1 MFKITTRF
9 LAGVATVAT
18 AMGAF
23 SLPAHADDSGKYL
36 TVTLIGDSY
45 TAGNGAGAYYGPK
58 GSYRST
64 RNWGHTYVNWL
75 NSQGVHT
82 TVHNL
87 AESGAVTKNVLEKQ
101 IPALDPTTDVV
112 MLTIGGNDIKFEDI
126 VKGCFAGPIS
136 SINKCAKA
144 MKFAKDTFPSTR
156 ENIVEVLR
164 QVQAKVAEDSQIILV
179 GYPLLSMDKDWH
191 VQPGWF
197 SPGKPYPAAREVR
210 QFGQFATQEQ
220 QKLVDEWNTNPANK
234 VKITFVPTELH
245 FTGHEPD
252 PDENKRNPLRWLNEF
267 IEDEGQMGPNGEI
280 ISKGTGWFDYASW
293 YHPNITG
300 HAEIAKLLQQKIG
313 IPSNVRSVRNPKRD
327 SDIVFVVETSTAT
340 AEKLDQIKKQI
351 RRVVDEATRTATD
364 AGKEARFSLVTFRD
378 LPVAPPAPAPGA
390 EATPGAEGTP
400 GADANPGAATPEATP
415 GATPA
420 APAEAEAPAANAAP
434 APRTVAGFRSVSAFR
449 SATTAED
456 LEEAAQPV
464 EAEATVTS
472 TEESDE
478 TDDLVGTPLVVS
490 GDAATGNTNDT
501 PTPGAPGATDTAAD
515 ATVTSDT
522 NTAGNAD
529 KPAENAQPAPAAPLE
544 EVMVLS
550 EFTADRDAFLAL
562 VDGLEANGEAGGPAV
577 YNALKKAIAMPFTA
591 GARKRVLLLGDG
603 ELADNDANNALDWA
617 ALAQDAFTANT
628 AEILVLDPD
637 NETSPALTNLS
648 HTTGGHVTALETVRP
663 LIIDPPTAR
672 ISSVDVLAVGEEFVL
687 DASGSFAAEGSI
699 MKYEWD
705 VDGDGT
711 YDLTSEAP
719 AGEAANPLQGHRYAA
734 PFTGNVAV
742 RVTDKFGHTAVG
754 TVEVTVTKD
763 GDLID
768 DAQDNCPAD
777 RNPEQIDTDKDG
789 IGDACDDTP
798 LGVPSVPVPPTTD
811 PAPGGNNPGNNNP
824 GGNSGS
830 QPAPG
835 GKPQVTPTPDGKPQD
850 DAKSQGDTKPQGGV
864 KPQDNASSQTPKTDN
879 PKASQETFHPKS
891 SAPKA
896 GLAKTGM
903 DAGLM
908 AGAGALLVVG
918 GFMVAR
924 TRRR

>member
-1 MFKITTRF
+1 MPFSMVRMFKTTTKF
-9 LAGVATVAT
+9 LAGLAAVAT
-18 AMGAF
+18 AMGTF

-87 AESGAVTKNVLEKQ
+87 AASGAVTKNVLEKQ

-112 MLTIGGNDIKFEDI
+112 MLTIGGNDIKFEEI
-126 VKGCFAGPIS
+126 VKGCFAKYLSGYDAC
-136 SINKCAKA
+136 KKA
-144 MKFAKDTFPSTR
+144 MTFAETTFPETR
-156 ENIVEVLR
+156 ENIVKVLKAA
-164 QVQAKVAEDSQIILV
+164 QAKLESDAQIILV
-179 GYPLLSMDKDWH
+179 GYPLLSMDKDWSLKKRKET
-191 VQPGWF
+191 F
-197 SPGKPYPAAREVR
+197 PAAQKIRE
-210 QFGQFATQEQ
+210 FGMFATQEQ
-220 QKLVDEWNTNPANK
+220 QKLVDTWNADSANTVK
-234 VKITFVPTELH
+234 VTFVPTEIH
-245 FTGHEPD
+245 FAGHEPD
-252 PDENKRNPLRWLNEF
+252 PDQDTRNPLRWLNEF
-267 IEDEGQMGPNGEI
+267 LEDEGKAGHDGTVT
-280 ISKGTGWFDYASW
+280 SKEQSILGLIFGGADYSSW

-300 HAEIAKLLQQKIG
+300 HAEIANLLQQKIG

-390 EATPGAEGTP
+390 ETTPGAEATPGAEGTP
-400 GADANPGAATPEATP
+400 GADVTPGAVTPEATP

-434 APRTVAGFRSVSAFR
+434 VPRTVAGFRSVSAFR

-456 LEEAAQPV
+456 REEAAQPA

-490 GDAATGNTNDT
+490 GDAASGNTNDT
-501 PTPGAPGATDTAAD
+501 PAPGAPGATDTAAD

-663 LIIDPPTAR
+663 LIVDPPTAR

-687 DASGSFAAEGSI
+687 DASGSFAAEGSL

-705 VDGDGT
+705 VDGDGA
-711 YDLTSEAP
+711 YDLTSEVP
-719 AGEAANPLQGHRYAA
+719 AGEAANPLQGHRYTA

-742 RVTDKFGHTAVG
+742 RVTDKFGRTAVG

-798 LGVPSVPVPPTTD
+798 LGAPVLPVPPTTD
-811 PAPGGNNPGNNNP
+811 PAPGGNTPGGNNP
-824 GGNSGS
+824 GGNTPGGTQPGDNSGTA
-830 QPAPG
+830 PAPG
-835 GKPQVTPTPDGKPQD
+835 NKPQPEGKPQ
-850 DAKSQGDTKPQGGV
+850 AGV
-864 KPQDNASSQTPKTDN
+864 
-879 PKASQETFHPKS
+879 
-891 SAPKA
+891 APKGYTKQGA
-896 GLAKTGM
+896 LANTGV
-903 DAGLM
+903 DAGML
-908 AGAGALLVVG
+908 AGAGALMVIG
-918 GFMVAR
+918 GIMMVR